1 MPQYLVHLLLIIS
14 FPVIHLTPIKLM
26 TAFLISRTFS
36 CPDFFQFP
44 LFCVKLLLELF
55 SATAT
60 PGRVIFQLSG
70 LSLFKTSPFSIFPSI
85 APISGEEFLFHWV
98 FSSECYF
105 C

>member
-26 TAFLISRTFS
+26 IAFLISRTFS
-36 CPDFFQFP
+36 CPVFVQFP
-44 LFCVKLLLELF
+44 FFCVKLLLEFFLV
-55 SATAT
+55 TAT
-60 PGRVIFQLSG
+60 PGHVIFQLSG